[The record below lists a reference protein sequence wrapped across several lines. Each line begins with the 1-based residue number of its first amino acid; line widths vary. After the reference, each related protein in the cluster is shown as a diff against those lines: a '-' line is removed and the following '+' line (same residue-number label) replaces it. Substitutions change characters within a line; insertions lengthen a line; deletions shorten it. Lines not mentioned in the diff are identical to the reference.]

1 MSSGSQYVVAAYAVV
16 MLGLLVYVLVVAL
29 RTARIQREAELLA
42 RLVERELDPPQDHA
56 HAAPLDPPDGL
67 DREAERRRALESVDR

>member
-42 RLVERELDPPQDHA
+42 RLVERELDPPDPLD
-56 HAAPLDPPDGL
+56 AASRLDPPGAP